1 MIPKLLSF
9 TPDMSSIYRAFCC
22 CRSPRGKK
30 SDTST
35 TALISSSATDLTSVT
50 SGNPKPIYSK
60 IVPLSTSE
68 GSQFSAVANSV
79 LELPNAHDDLLSGEY
94 VLVER
99 EIPYEYESLVGI
111 IDTESQEGPVSQIV
125 DNAGTTSALAD
136 SFRYAVTGIKIA
148 LSEAR
153 TLNELRALC
162 VLALP
167 GTLKNLYDSG
177 KSLAIALTGREGVNE
192 AGTTAQV
199 CANAGVGIV
208 NSIGGLA
215 DFTGTTISFL
225 QNASLIGDFATVA
238 DSMFCTMGVTNVV
251 QICWQTYVLGSTCNL
266 SAEIEK
272 GDLEDAR
279 VAIANKVD
287 FIAKNIF
294 GMKKSTL
301 STSLDLIQRSG
312 KEAHKKDAHIAL
324 KGRIKTSKWCQA
336 LSILIGVIKLIGLAF
351 LLFSPLNVLVA
362 IGFAVGAVAILCT
375 VAIVAYDSYS
385 KKKFREEMKGI
396 MLKVTNENRATAQS
410 TGQQLVA

>member
-35 TALISSSATDLTSVT
+35 TALISSSGTDLTSVT

-177 KSLAIALTGREGVNE
+177 KSLAIALTDPQVNE
-192 AGTTAQV
+192 QGTTAQV

-225 QNASLIGDFATVA
+225 QNASLIGDFATIA

-272 GDLEDAR
+272 GDLKGSSA
-279 VAIANKVD
+279 AIAKKVD

-301 STSLDLIQRSG
+301 IDSLGVIESSSTDAH
-312 KEAHKKDAHIAL
+312 KTEAHNAL

-375 VAIVAYDSYS
+375 VGIVAYDSYN

-396 MLKVTNENRATAQS
+396 MLKVKNENRATAQS
-410 TGQQLVA
+410 TGQELVA